1 MTAVD
6 KMTME
11 NLSRI
16 SPSPSQRSIKKRVAS
31 KRIQN
36 SSNYNAGNSG
46 KRPGKNTS
54 SSIDNKKKTM
64 EKIAD
69 QDWNMRSLVGASYC
83 NGNQNN
89 LRKAYPDLQIYIM
102 IGLRPRE
109 LL

>member
-16 SPSPSQRSIKKRVAS
+16 SPSPSQRSIKRRVAS

-54 SSIDNKKKTM
+54 SSIDNKKNHGEDRGSRLEYEIT
-64 EKIAD
+64 
-69 QDWNMRSLVGASYC
+69 RGS
-83 NGNQNN
+83 
-89 LRKAYPDLQIYIM
+89 
-102 IGLRPRE
+102 
-109 LL
+109 